1 MPRLVSECITCTSCS
16 AKRHLCLRFHADP
29 VDDPDDR
36 LASSDAR
43 RTPAAVAARGAR
55 VSASEGITS
64 RKDVARRRAR
74 WRVRSTALRLIVPRR
89 RKVRG
94 HATRSNGVVL
104 FATFIRKCGAD
115 LATTPAM
122 KLSALIESRGVSPVA
137 VRLHRDH
144 GRSARAGARG
154 GIRARVMGR
163 GERHPGGIGERA
175 NLRRGRADADARA
188 GRVGRDEGAPWG
200 LSLAPS

>member
-74 WRVRSTALRLIVPRR
+74 WRVRSTALRRIVPRR

-94 HATRSNGVVL
+94 RATRSNGLVL

-137 VRLHRDH
+137 VRVHRDH
-144 GRSARAGARG
+144 DRSARAGARG
-154 GIRARVMGR
+154 GIRARVHQAAGN
-163 GERHPGGIGERA
+163 GTLAGSA
-175 NLRRGRADADARA
+175 NEQISDVGARTRTRARA
-188 GRVGRDEGAPWG
+188 GRGATKVRHG
-200 LSLAPS
+200 GSL